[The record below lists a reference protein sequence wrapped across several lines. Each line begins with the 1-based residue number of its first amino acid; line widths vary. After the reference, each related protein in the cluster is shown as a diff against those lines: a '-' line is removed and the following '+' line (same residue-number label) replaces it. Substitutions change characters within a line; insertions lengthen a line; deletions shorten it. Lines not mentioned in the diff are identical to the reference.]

1 MFVVFVASLA
11 RPGYLEAEAI
21 APLVGLTPYEA
32 RLTLATQPPC
42 IVLNTPDRDRAS
54 DVLAV
59 LRSRSHGA
67 HLFDFEGFTPS
78 HRMTRIDD
86 FRLDADGI
94 QRTSTGELLPYGDVF
109 AIIRAIH
116 DSSGADML
124 RVSRPSLADGIVPSA
139 DAMRMMSKI
148 EDREHVAYFF
158 RRSGERP
165 WLLRERHA
173 VYTGL
178 GDERGA
184 VAFSNFTH
192 LLTRVRSASAMA
204 VFDDRLVRRRVAE
217 KMSPEGIRTSRD
229 GMDLLAHL
237 LAMTIAS
244 QGGSPYR

>member
-1 MFVVFVASLA
+1 MFVVFVAHLA
-11 RPGYLEAEAI
+11 RPGFVEAEAI
-21 APLVGLTPYEA
+21 APLLGMTPYEA
-32 RLTLATQPPC
+32 RLSLATPPPC
-42 IVLNTPDRDRAS
+42 ILLTTTDRARAT

-67 HLFDFEGFTPS
+67 HLFDFESFTPS

-86 FRLDADGI
+86 FWLDAEGVH
-94 QRTSTGELLPYGDVF
+94 RASTNELLPFGDVF

-116 DSSGADML
+116 DTTGGES
-124 RVSRPSLADGIVPSA
+124 VTVPRPSIGDGVVPNGERARSTG
-139 DAMRMMSKI
+139 KV
-148 EDREHVAYFF
+148 EEREHVAYFF

-178 GDERGA
+178 GDDRLP
-184 VAFSNFTH
+184 VAFGNFSR
-192 LLTRVRSASAMA
+192 LLTRVREASANA
-204 VFDDRLVRRRVAE
+204 IFDDRLVRRRVAE
-217 KMSPEGIRTSRD
+217 KMGPEGVRTSRD
-229 GMDLLAHL
+229 GVDLLAHL